1 MIVDV
6 KRLNKYMS
14 SPQWNDDQ
22 QDAAADVLAGLESTL
37 ESALYGSF
45 ITLRPRVEEAV
56 ILESGL
62 VVTRQPVAWVTS
74 IDGTD
79 TADPTMP
86 DDAEPGEGQTL
97 VSPWTLTEHRL
108 RRIGRPGFAL
118 GGYSS
123 LYPPD
128 PTAWGI
134 PAGRIGGAVAVVT
147 VGYLA
152 GWGNV
157 PALAKAIMDKA
168 RAIMFNTHDD
178 TAAMRNTDAAKA
190 PPVPSEDWTDAELA
204 KLGTFRN
211 LAAWR

>member
-1 MIVDV
+1 MIVSV
-6 KRLNKYMS
+6 KRLNSYMS

-37 ESALYGSF
+37 ESALFGAF

-74 IDGTD
+74 IDD
-79 TADPTMP
+79 TATAVPDMP
-86 DDAEPGEGQTL
+86 EDAMPGEGQEL

-108 RRIGRPGFAL
+108 RRIGRPTL
-118 GGYSS
+118 TGGYAT
-123 LYPPD
+123 LYPSV
-128 PTAWGI
+128 PTAWGL
-134 PAGRIGGAVAVVT
+134 PAGRIGGGVGVVT

-157 PALAKAIMDKA
+157 PALAKAILDKA

-190 PPVPSEDWTDAELA
+190 PPVPSEDWTDGELA
-204 KLGTFRN
+204 KLGIFRN

>member
-14 SPQWNDDQ
+14 SPQWTDDQ

-45 ITLRPRVEEAV
+45 ISTRPRVEEATV
-56 ILESGL
+56 LESGL
-62 VVTRQPVAWVTS
+62 VVTRQPVAWVAS
-74 IDGTD
+74 IDGVATD
-79 TADPTMP
+79 VPEMP
-86 DDAEPGEGQTL
+86 EDATPGEGQTL
-97 VSPWTLTEHRL
+97 ASPWTLTEHRL
-108 RRIGRPGFAL
+108 RRIGRPGAL

-123 LYPPD
+123 LFPPD

-134 PAGRIGGAVAVVT
+134 PVGRVGGGVAVVT
-147 VGYLA
+147 VEYLA

-157 PALAKAIMDKA
+157 PALAKAILDKA

-190 PPVPSEDWTDAELA
+190 PPVPSEDWTDTELA

>member
-14 SPQWNDDQ
+14 SPQWTDDQ

-37 ESALYGSF
+37 ESALYGAY
-45 ITLRPRVEEAV
+45 ITPRSRVEEGTV
-56 ILESGL
+56 LESGL
-62 VVTRQPVAWVTS
+62 VVLRQPVAWVAS
-74 IDGTD
+74 IDGTATD
-79 TADPTMP
+79 VPAMP
-86 DDAEPGEGQTL
+86 EDATPGEGQTL
-97 VSPWTLTEHRL
+97 PSPWTLTEHRL
-108 RRIGRPGFAL
+108 RRIGRPGFGL
-118 GGYSS
+118 TGYSTLTPS
-123 LYPPD
+123 D

-134 PAGRIGGAVAVVT
+134 PASRIGSATATVT
-147 VGYLA
+147 VSYLA

-190 PPVPSEDWTDAELA
+190 PPAPAEDWTDAELA

>member
-1 MIVDV
+1 MIVSV
-6 KRLNKYMS
+6 KRLKSYMS

-37 ESALYGSF
+37 EGALAGAF
-45 ITLRPRVEEAV
+45 VTPRPRVEEAV

-74 IDGTD
+74 IDTVATD
-79 TADPTMP
+79 VPEMP
-86 DDAEPGEGQTL
+86 EDAQPGEGQTL

-108 RRIGRPGFAL
+108 RRIGRPGYT

-134 PAGRIGGAVAVVT
+134 PAGRVGGAVGVVT

-152 GWGNV
+152 GWGGV
-157 PALAKAIMDKA
+157 PALAKAILDKA

-178 TAAMRNTDAAKA
+178 TAVMRNTDAAKA
-190 PPVPSEDWTDAELA
+190 PPVPSEDWTDGELA
-204 KLGTFRN
+204 KLGIFRN

>member
-6 KRLNKYMS
+6 KRLNNYMS
-14 SPQWNDDQ
+14 SPQWTDAQ

-37 ESALYGSF
+37 ESALYGAN
-45 ITLRPRVEEAV
+45 ITPRSLVEEATV
-56 ILESGL
+56 LESGL
-62 VVTRQPVAWVTS
+62 VVTRQPVAWVAS
-74 IDGTD
+74 IDGTATD
-79 TADPTMP
+79 VPTMP
-86 DDAEPGEGQTL
+86 EDATPGEAQTL
-97 VSPWTLTEHRL
+97 PSPWTLSGHRL
-108 RRIGRPGFAL
+108 RRIGRPTGL
-118 GGYSS
+118 LSGYSS
-123 LYPPD
+123 YFPSE
-128 PTAWGI
+128 PTAWGL
-134 PAGRIGGAVAVVT
+134 PPGRIGGGVAVVT
-147 VGYLA
+147 LSYLA

-190 PPVPSEDWTDAELA
+190 PPVPSEDWTDAEIA

>member
-14 SPQWNDDQ
+14 SPQWNDNQ

-37 ESALYGSF
+37 ESALYGAF
-45 ITLRPRVEEAV
+45 ITPRPRVEEAT

-62 VVTRQPVAWVTS
+62 VVTRQPVAWVAS
-74 IDGTD
+74 IDGTATD
-79 TADPTMP
+79 DPAMP
-86 DDAEPGEGQTL
+86 EDATPGEGQTL
-97 VSPWTLTEHRL
+97 PSPWTLTEHRL
-108 RRIGRPGFAL
+108 RRIGRTTAF
-118 GGYSS
+118 GGYTS
-123 LYPPD
+123 LLPSE
-128 PTAWGI
+128 PTAWGL
-134 PAGRIGGAVAVVT
+134 PPGRIGGGVGVVT
-147 VGYLA
+147 VSYLA

-190 PPVPSEDWTDAELA
+190 PPVPAEDWTDSELA